1 MKNTKISLDMIFIGE
16 DRAVQGIVTNVPPM
30 NEQPRSVPNI
40 ESRYV
45 VELGAGVAESRG
57 IRVGDVVRW

>member
-1 MKNTKISLDMIFIGE
+1 
-16 DRAVQGIVTNVPPM
+16 M
-30 NEQPRSVPNI
+30 NEQSRSVPNI

-45 VELGAGVAESRG
+45 VELGAGVAELRG